1 MTDTKKKLVATE
13 EELKEAVDN
22 AGESC
27 QLFAQVEDLKLKYRQ
42 AEEAHVKCVN
52 ILYIRYTF
60 YLI

>member
-1 MTDTKKKLVATE
+1 MCNRDLTETKKKLLATE

-42 AEEAHVKCVN
+42 AEEAHVK
-52 ILYIRYTF
+52 
-60 YLI
+60 